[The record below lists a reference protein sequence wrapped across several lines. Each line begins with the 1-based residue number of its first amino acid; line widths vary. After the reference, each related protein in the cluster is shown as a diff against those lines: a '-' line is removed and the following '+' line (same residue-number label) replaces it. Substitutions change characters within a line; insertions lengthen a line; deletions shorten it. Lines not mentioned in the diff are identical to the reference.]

1 MLLIQMME
9 DYNYEKFLKIL
20 KLEFYLSN
28 VQLFSGNKFFNVE
41 QARQY
46 RWISSLLFYFLI
58 FFFILPVLVIETNFG
73 TFLTFIDIKISFFLR
88 FSLSYNKLK
97 YF

>member
-1 MLLIQMME
+1 MLLIQMVG
-9 DYNYEKFLKIL
+9 DYSYEKSLKTL
-20 KLEFYLSN
+20 KLVFYLSN
-28 VQLFSGNKFFNVE
+28 VPLFSDSKFFNVE
-41 QARQY
+41 QAHQY

-73 TFLTFIDIKISFFLR
+73 TFLTFIDIKISFFLH